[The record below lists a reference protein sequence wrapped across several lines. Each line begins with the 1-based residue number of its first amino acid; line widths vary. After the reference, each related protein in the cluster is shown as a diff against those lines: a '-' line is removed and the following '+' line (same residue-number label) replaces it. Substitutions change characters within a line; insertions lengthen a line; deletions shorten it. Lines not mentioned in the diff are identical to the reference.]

1 MGETT
6 GTAVGIMQNY
16 KDRRI
21 LVTGGAGA
29 IGGSLTAAL
38 ADAGAEVI
46 VVDDLSSSSRWGVP
60 ARRNVRF
67 VEGSVVDDGVLAA
80 VFRERP
86 SHVFHLAALF
96 ANQNSV
102 DNPERDLEVN
112 GLGTLRV
119 LQHARRS
126 GAQRVVFA
134 SSGCAPY
141 GSDPPRPVHED
152 HLALDVHTPY
162 QATKLLGELYCNY
175 FCAHPAGHDGLST
188 VRIRPFNSYGPGEVP
203 GRYRNVIPNFVYWAL
218 RGEPLPIT
226 GTGEETRSFTYV
238 GDIVDGFLRAGTAAA
253 ASGEAFNLAS
263 GEEIA
268 ILDVAKAINEMTGN
282 RAGVRFVGRRAWD
295 TQRRRVAS
303 TDKARRVLGF
313 EAQTGLREGLARTV
327 AWFRERWAQ
336 IEAEARF

>member
-1 MGETT
+1 MGETAA
-6 GTAVGIMQNY
+6 TAADIMQGY
-16 KDRRI
+16 KDGRI
-21 LVTGGAGA
+21 IVTGGAGA
-29 IGGSLTAAL
+29 IGGSLTAVL

-46 VVDDLSSSSRWGVP
+46 VVDDLSSSSRWRIP
-60 ARRNVRF
+60 ARSNVRF
-67 VEGSVVDDGVLAA
+67 VEGSIVDDDLLAE

-119 LQHARRS
+119 LRHAQRS
-126 GAQRVVFA
+126 GAQRFVFA
-134 SSGCAPY
+134 SSGCAAY

-152 HLALDVHTPY
+152 YLSLDVHTPY

-175 FCAHPAGHDGLST
+175 FHSHLPGQEGLST
-188 VRIRPFNSYGPGEVP
+188 VRVRLFNSYGPGEVP
-203 GRYRNVIPNFVYWAL
+203 GRYRNVIPNFIYLAL

-226 GTGEETRSFTYV
+226 GTGAETRSFTYV
-238 GDIVDGFLRAGTAAA
+238 GDIVDGLLRAGITAA

-263 GEEIA
+263 DEETA
-268 ILDVAKAINEMTGN
+268 IIDLARAINETTGN
-282 RAGVRFVGRRAWD
+282 GAGVRFVERRAWD

-303 TDKARRVLGF
+303 TDKARRFLGF
-313 EAQTGLREGLARTV
+313 DAQTGLREGLARTV
-327 AWFRERWAQ
+327 AWFREHWTH

>member
-1 MGETT
+1 MGER
-6 GTAVGIMQNY
+6 TATVADMMQGY

-21 LVTGGAGA
+21 IVTGGAGA
-29 IGGSLTAAL
+29 IGSFLTAAL

-46 VVDDLSSSSRWGVP
+46 VVDDLSSSSRRGIP
-60 ARRNVRF
+60 ARSNVRF
-67 VEGSVVDDGVLAA
+67 VEGSVVDDGLLAEL
-80 VFRERP
+80 FRERP

-119 LQHARRS
+119 LQHAQRS

-134 SSGCAPY
+134 SSGCAVY

-152 HLALDVHTPY
+152 YVSLDVHTPY

-175 FCAHPAGHDGLST
+175 FSSHFPGQQGLST
-188 VRIRPFNSYGPGEVP
+188 VRVRLFNSYGPGEVP
-203 GRYRNVIPNFVYWAL
+203 GRYRNVIPNFVYLAL

-226 GTGEETRSFTYV
+226 GTGGETRSFTYV
-238 GDIVDGFLRAGTAAA
+238 GDIVDGLLRAGVTAA

-263 GEEIA
+263 DEETA
-268 ILDVAKAINEMTGN
+268 ILDLARAINEMTGN
-282 RAGVRFVGRRAWD
+282 DAGVRFVERRAWD
-295 TQRRRVAS
+295 TQRRRAAS

-313 EAQTGLREGLARTV
+313 DARTGLHEGLARTV
-327 AWFRERWAQ
+327 AWFREHWAEIQ
-336 IEAEARF
+336 AEARF